1 MYRGGTI
8 LKVYNINKGIG
19 YASSGVEYAQ
29 MYRQELLAKIDADDY
44 YIFLDYISTNITV
57 FTDLMNFPREK
68 VINIYS
74 YLSGRPIVESAYTVD
89 DFLATIGDKYEIV
102 SQDKKSVKVK
112 VQGMDLVYQIWL
124 LKNGLVDRVDRLE
137 QGKLTECYD
146 YDASLSNMQ
155 EFNDG
160 KITRRVFYRL
170 DGTVAFEQFYQDN
183 EITVTFIEDHIIYGK
198 LDFYMYFFDKLQI
211 QKDDVVIVDRALEMI
226 EAFLPAYAGKTRI
239 MSVVHAEHFSEGTT
253 EGDHVV
259 WNNFYEYVF
268 DHAEYFDAII
278 VSTERQRQILEK
290 QLPNKTHIVTIP
302 VGYVEKVV
310 SKRNYDPY
318 ALVSASRL
326 AIEKHLDVIVRAV
339 AHAKKQLPKLTL
351 DIYGEGTER
360 QKLEQLIKEL
370 DAGDYI
376 RLMGHKK
383 MKGVYAK
390 YGAYISASTS
400 EGFGLSLLEATSE
413 SLPIIGVDVEYGN
426 REFVQPGKSGIL
438 YEKSSIDELD
448 QHLYKALIEF
458 YQKGLENSGRKV
470 AQKVAKGFLG
480 SVVAKKWQKL
490 LESK

>member
-226 EAFLPAYAGKTRI
+226 EAFLPAYAGRRALCQSSMRNTLVKARRKVITSYGITSMSTSSI
-239 MSVVHAEHFSEGTT
+239 MRNTLMRLLFLLNGNAKSWKS
-253 EGDHVV
+253 
-259 WNNFYEYVF
+259 NY
-268 DHAEYFDAII
+268 
-278 VSTERQRQILEK
+278 QIRRASLRFRWA
-290 QLPNKTHIVTIP
+290 T
-302 VGYVEKVV
+302 
-310 SKRNYDPY
+310 SKRWFP
-318 ALVSASRL
+318 
-326 AIEKHLDVIVRAV
+326 
-339 AHAKKQLPKLTL
+339 
-351 DIYGEGTER
+351 
-360 QKLEQLIKEL
+360 
-370 DAGDYI
+370 
-376 RLMGHKK
+376 
-383 MKGVYAK
+383 
-390 YGAYISASTS
+390 S
-400 EGFGLSLLEATSE
+400 EITIHT
-413 SLPIIGVDVEYGN
+413 P
-426 REFVQPGKSGIL
+426 
-438 YEKSSIDELD
+438 
-448 QHLYKALIEF
+448 
-458 YQKGLENSGRKV
+458 
-470 AQKVAKGFLG
+470 
-480 SVVAKKWQKL
+480 
-490 LESK
+490 